1 MKRVSI
7 RVLSTLAVLVT
18 LLLAVA
24 IADMTGQASVIDGD
38 TIEIRG
44 TRIRLHGIDAPES
57 RHLAISAA
65 SGGGVGRLRRMSWP
79 I

>member
-38 TIEIRG
+38 TIEI
-44 TRIRLHGIDAPES
+44 HGQRNRHSIDAP
-57 RHLAISAA
+57 A
-65 SGGGVGRLRRMSWP
+65 SGQPCMAAGKQWRSDAKA
-79 I
+79 